1 MATPASSSQNQ
12 KNRPRLGRG
21 LSSLISVSDLPVEQE
36 IPNPV
41 PAPPAGAG
49 DTPVPVATAE
59 PRRADAGQAPSA
71 PGVLEIE
78 VDRIAPNPH
87 QPRRVWNDANLA
99 ELAGS
104 LKASGMIQPVIVR
117 KTAKGFELIAGE
129 RRLRAA
135 RLAGLAKIPAIVKE
149 VDAATQAQMALI
161 ENIQREDLNPVDRAL
176 GYRTLMDQLGLTQME
191 LAERLGED
199 RSSIAN
205 YLRVLDLAD
214 SLREFLRSG
223 QLSMGHAKLLA
234 GVSDILEQE
243 RLGKLA
249 AERGMS
255 VRELENLLRNPG
267 STPSAKP
274 VRSAHLVDLERSL
287 SRQLGMRV
295 QVRAG
300 RKGNRGKLVIHYSNL
315 DQFDDVIAK
324 LGLKVE

>member
-1 MATPASSSQNQ
+1 
-12 KNRPRLGRG
+12 
-21 LSSLISVSDLPVEQE
+21 
-36 IPNPV
+36 
-41 PAPPAGAG
+41 
-49 DTPVPVATAE
+49 
-59 PRRADAGQAPSA
+59 
-71 PGVLEIE
+71 
-78 VDRIAPNPH
+78 
-87 QPRRVWNDANLA
+87 
-99 ELAGS
+99 
-104 LKASGMIQPVIVR
+104 
-117 KTAKGFELIAGE
+117 
-129 RRLRAA
+129 
-135 RLAGLAKIPAIVKE
+135 
-149 VDAATQAQMALI
+149 
-161 ENIQREDLNPVDRAL
+161 
-176 GYRTLMDQLGLTQME
+176 
-191 LAERLGED
+191 
-199 RSSIAN
+199 
-205 YLRVLDLAD
+205 